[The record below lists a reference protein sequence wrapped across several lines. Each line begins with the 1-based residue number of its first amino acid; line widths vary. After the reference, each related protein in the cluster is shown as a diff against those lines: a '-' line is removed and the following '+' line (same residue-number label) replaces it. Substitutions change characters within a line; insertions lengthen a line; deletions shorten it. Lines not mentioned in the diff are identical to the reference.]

1 LSAEFTDGSQSVFL
15 AGPAAWIY
23 GRRAAGAQPFQIVT
37 ETERIHSPTINQNS
51 PRRDKVIV
59 ARTNTSKRKVITRQS
74 QFNRRKPSTNSVAV
88 QLNPGFPERDPNARV

>member
-1 LSAEFTDGSQSVFL
+1 MEANLSF
-15 AGPAAWIY
+15 WR
-23 GRRAAGAQPFQIVT
+23 GRLRGFVAVEQPFQLVT
-37 ETERIHSPTINQNS
+37 EIQPIHSPIINQNS

>member
-1 LSAEFTDGSQSVFL
+1 MVEPGVT
-15 AGPAAWIY
+15 AASPPIRY
-23 GRRAAGAQPFQIVT
+23 FSKAFVGAQPFQIVT